1 MAMLV
6 ARNRLVDSGVILI
19 VGSVLVWIGAEL
31 TRRIEWLLPYTGGAG
46 VALVVAGAV
55 FEWWRVGRRSAPQK

>member
-1 MAMLV
+1 MLV

-19 VGSVLVWIGAEL
+19 VASVLVWMGAEL

-55 FEWWRVGRRSAPQK
+55 FEWWRAGHRSAPQK